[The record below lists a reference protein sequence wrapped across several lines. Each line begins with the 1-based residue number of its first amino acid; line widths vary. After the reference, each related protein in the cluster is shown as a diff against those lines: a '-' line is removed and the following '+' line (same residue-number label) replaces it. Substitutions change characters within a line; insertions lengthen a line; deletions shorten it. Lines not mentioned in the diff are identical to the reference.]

1 MNGWSFGGSIL
12 TFAFPMLLFVVVAV
26 ALYIL
31 YTKPAS
37 VPGRRSSAIRE
48 HPVSYT
54 PIAGVRPD
62 PGVPDQPE
70 PGPDNPADYDAT
82 SYHAEMA
89 TDGDTAPD
97 GDTAAP
103 EAGE

>member
-54 PIAGVRPD
+54 PIAGTRPAAE
-62 PGVPDQPE
+62 VPDNPVA
-70 PGPDNPADYDAT
+70 GPDNPADYDAT
-82 SYHAEMA
+82 TYDHKLAA
-89 TDGDTAPD
+89 DGDS
-97 GDTAAP
+97 AAP
-103 EAGE
+103 EAQE